1 MASTAA
7 ARAGSLRVWPV
18 RHHNIPLLVDQTTR
32 AHHSANHRR
41 LPLQNHH
48 SGQKKNGCKWG
59 KQSQQ
64 QRSLSARGMRDLNF
78 LRARAREREKARE
91 RERERERGA
100 KYEGPPSLL
109 RTPRGRGGLRMS
121 SRLAVPPR
129 PSCTAPRA
137 LHPATQKVVSA
148 ITDFETTTIR
158 LSGQRRSI
166 TLRHVLDT
174 SSNA

>member
-41 LPLQNHH
+41 LPLQNHY
-48 SGQKKNGCKWG
+48 SGPKKNGCKWG

-78 LRARAREREKARE
+78 LRARARA
-91 RERERERGA
+91 RERERGA

-109 RTPRGRGGLRMS
+109 RIPRGRGGLRMS